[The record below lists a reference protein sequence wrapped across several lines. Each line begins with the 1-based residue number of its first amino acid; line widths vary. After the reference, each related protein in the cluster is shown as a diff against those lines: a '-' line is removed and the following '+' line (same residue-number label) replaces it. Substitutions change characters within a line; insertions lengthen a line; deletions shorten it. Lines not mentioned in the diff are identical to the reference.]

1 MNYKMM
7 QPNLETSFQVDW
19 EWFELRNIDVNSV
32 VRNQLSYKWRQ
43 RFENGL
49 QIKEVDYINPDTG
62 EVSRMTNM
70 HEVIL
75 SECQWEPDY
84 ITRDM
89 PLLQSILRLFLANHN
104 QPMTVAEIARR
115 LERHDSQAILKVL
128 TVGEIKNGIL
138 PIIE

>member
-7 QPNLETSFQVDW
+7 QPNLDTPFQIDW
-19 EWFELRNIDVNSV
+19 DWFKQGHIDAKSV
-32 VRNQLSYKWRQ
+32 VQNQLSYKWRE
-43 RFENGL
+43 RFDNGL
-49 QIKEVDYINPDTG
+49 EIKEVDYINPDTG
-62 EVSRMTNM
+62 EVSQTTNM

-89 PLLQSILRLFLANHN
+89 PLLQSILRLFLANNN
-104 QPMTVAEIARR
+104 QPMTVTEIARR
-115 LERHDSQAILKVL
+115 LERHDSQVILQVL
-128 TVGEIKNGIL
+128 TVGPIENGII